1 MAEITPEQLAEL
13 DQLPDSAL
21 LRTAQAAALLG
32 CDSKKLY
39 RARKAGNPPPYIER
53 PDYTPK
59 DDGKP
64 KASTAG
70 PPQLNARPRTH
81 STSPVMYRKKDI
93 LRYRD
98 HPNAPMHA
106 YTFQHG
112 QITGHALTLDSE
124 DVVVGPIQVLLQED
138 WADLSLMKEALH
150 IFHAEQRTAFDT
162 AKMAVAQSE
171 SRDIA
176 AAVKDAGRADDQ
188 SII

>member
-59 DDGKP
+59 DEGKP
-64 KASTAG
+64 KVSTAG
-70 PPQLNARPRTH
+70 PPQLNAGPRTH

-112 QITGHALTLDSE
+112 QITGHALTLDS
-124 DVVVGPIQVLLQED
+124 DDIIIGPIQLLLQED
-138 WADLSLMKEALH
+138 WADLLLMKEALH
-150 IFHAEQRTAFDT
+150 IFHAEQKTAFD
-162 AKMAVAQSE
+162 AARMAVAECE

-176 AAVKDAGRADDQ
+176 AAVKAAGRADDQ

>member
-1 MAEITPEQLAEL
+1 MTDITPEEIAEL
-13 DQLPDSAL
+13 ERLPDAAL

-32 CDSKKLY
+32 CESKKLY

-64 KASTAG
+64 KRSTAG
-70 PPQLNARPRTH
+70 PAHLNAAPRTH

-98 HPNAPMHA
+98 HPNAPLHA
-106 YTFQHG
+106 YTFQSG
-112 QITGHALTLDSE
+112 QITGHALSLDSE
-124 DVVVGPIQVLLQED
+124 EVIVGPIQLLLQEA
-138 WADLSLMKEALH
+138 WADVDLMQEALR
-150 IFHAEQRTAFDT
+150 IFQAEQKAAWDEAEMAY
-162 AKMAVAQSE
+162 AKRLRS
-171 SRDIA
+171 DIA
-176 AAVKDAGRADDQ
+176 NAVEGAGKPDEP

>member
-21 LRTAQAAALLG
+21 LKTAQAAALLG
-32 CDSKKLY
+32 CASKKLY
-39 RARKAGNPPPYIER
+39 RARKAGNPPPYLER
-53 PDYTPK
+53 PDYTPR
-59 DDGKP
+59 DEGKP
-64 KASTAG
+64 KVSTAG
-70 PPQLNARPRTH
+70 PPQLNAGPRTH

-112 QITGHALTLDSE
+112 QITGHALTLDR
-124 DVVVGPIQVLLQED
+124 DDIIIGPIQLLLQED
-138 WADLSLMKEALH
+138 WADLLLMKEALH

>member
-1 MAEITPEQLAEL
+1 
-13 DQLPDSAL
+13 
-21 LRTAQAAALLG
+21 
-32 CDSKKLY
+32 
-39 RARKAGNPPPYIER
+39 
-53 PDYTPK
+53 
-59 DDGKP
+59 
-64 KASTAG
+64 
-70 PPQLNARPRTH
+70 
-81 STSPVMYRKKDI
+81 MYRKKDI

-138 WADLSLMKEALH
+138 WADLLLMKEALH
-150 IFHAEQRTAFDT
+150 IFHAEQKTAFD
-162 AKMAVAQSE
+162 AARMAVAECE